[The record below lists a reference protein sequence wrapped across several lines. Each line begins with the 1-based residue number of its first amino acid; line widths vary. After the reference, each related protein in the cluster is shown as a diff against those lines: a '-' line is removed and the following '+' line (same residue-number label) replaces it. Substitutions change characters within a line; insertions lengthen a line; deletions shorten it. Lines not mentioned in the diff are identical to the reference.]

1 MTNIIPIDAEIYTFP
16 EGVKVVKSVEENIK
30 YNVVM
35 LGVGYKFAI

>member
-1 MTNIIPIDAEIYTFP
+1 VVYPIDAKINTVYED
-16 EGVKVVKSVEENIK
+16 VKSVEENIK